1 MSAILLDPKNDFVFK
16 KLFVDAPDLLADLIN
31 AVRSNEEP
39 VEVVEILNPQ
49 INLEDFAG
57 ESIALDLLVRNVQ
70 GQFFNVE
77 MRVYFQSYWTE
88 RNLYCLAPAYIGQ
101 WAREDDHAAP
111 TPVIAINLL
120 DFDLFEDDQA
130 HWCFQWQDRGQFG
143 VRLDTLQ
150 LHMLELRKL
159 DRQRASQPGPLADW
173 VAYFK
178 HWREETVLREIH
190 HSPVKKAL
198 ERLKRLSQDGE
209 TRRRALAREG
219 IVR

>member
-1 MSAILLDPKNDFVFK
+1 MSTILLDPKNDFVFK

-31 AVRSNEEP
+31 AVRSGEEP
-39 VEVVEILNPQ
+39 VEVIEIFNPH
-49 INLEDFAG
+49 IDLEDFAG
-57 ESIALDLLVRNVQ
+57 ESIALDLLVRNVH
-70 GQFFNVE
+70 GQVFNVE

-101 WAREDDHAAP
+101 WVREDDHSAP

-120 DFDLFEDDQA
+120 DFDLFEDEQA

-159 DRQRASQPGPLADW
+159 DRLRGAQPGPLADW

-178 HWREETVLREIH
+178 HWSEEPVLREIR

-198 ERLKRLSQDGE
+198 ERLKRLSEDGE

-219 IVR
+219 IAR